1 MLKKD
6 GLVRAR
12 EATQSL
18 MRHLEE
24 MGTIDDMVEEVRAR
38 IMIINT
44 EIYAIMQATEDF
56 QQETIAEVTQRLQNS
71 QDEKK
76 ELLQE
81 TRTLRNKI
89 IQLETER
96 ELFQHLIRKHEEE
109 KAQLDEQM
117 SYLKVQLELDRAY
130 LQHQTGIAQD
140 SPDTATSEAEIET
153 SPDIEPTILELLVN
167 KIFDGQLH
175 QQILTHLWTAS
186 APVTITQL
194 RQENGS
200 KSLFNRALMELKAR
214 KLVIVDEDNKTVSL
228 APLEEGKV
236 EE

>member
-12 EATQSL
+12 EAAQSL
-18 MRHLEE
+18 MRHLNE

-44 EIYAIMQATEDF
+44 EIYAIMQATETF
-56 QQETIAEVTQRLQNS
+56 QQESITELTQKLRNS

-81 TRTLRNKI
+81 ARTLRNKI

-96 ELFQHLIRKHEEE
+96 DLFQHLIRRHEEE
-109 KAQLDEQM
+109 RTQLEEQM
-117 SYLKVQLELDRAY
+117 GYLKIQLELDRAY

-140 SPDTATSEAEIET
+140 SPDTAAPEVET
-153 SPDIEPTILELLVN
+153 ETTPNIEPKILELLVD
-167 KIFDGQLH
+167 KVFDGHLH
-175 QQILTHLWTAS
+175 QQILTHLWTA
-186 APVTITQL
+186 AGPVPTAQL
-194 RQENGS
+194 RQEGVS
-200 KSLFNRALMELKAR
+200 ESLFNRALMELRAR
-214 KLVIVDEDNKTVSL
+214 EMVIVDEENKTVIL
-228 APLEEGKV
+228 APIEEGKA

>member
-12 EATQSL
+12 EAAQSL
-18 MRHLEE
+18 MRHLNE

-44 EIYAIMQATEDF
+44 EIFAIMQATETF
-56 QQETIAEVTQRLQNS
+56 QQESITEVTQKLQNS

-96 ELFQHLIRKHEEE
+96 DLFQHLIRKHEEE
-109 KAQLDEQM
+109 KTQLDEQM
-117 SYLKVQLELDRAY
+117 SYLKIQLELDRAY

-140 SPDTATSEAEIET
+140 SPDTAPSEVEVETTPTSE
-153 SPDIEPTILELLVN
+153 PNILEILVD
-167 KIFDGQLH
+167 KVFDGHLH
-175 QQILTHLWTAS
+175 QQILSHLWTAS
-186 APVTITQL
+186 APVPVAQL
-194 RQENGS
+194 RQENVS
-200 KSLFNRALMELKAR
+200 ESLFNRALMELKAR
-214 KLVIVDEDNKTVSL
+214 KIVIVDEEGKTVSL
-228 APLEEGKV
+228 TPIEEGKA